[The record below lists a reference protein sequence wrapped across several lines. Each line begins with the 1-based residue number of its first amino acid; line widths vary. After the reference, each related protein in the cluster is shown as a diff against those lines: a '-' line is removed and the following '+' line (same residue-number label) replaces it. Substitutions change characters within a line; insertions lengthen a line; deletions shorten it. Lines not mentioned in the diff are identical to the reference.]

1 MVTGDPFGLFEVQ
14 RHISATSRLVV
25 YPPIVSI
32 AEFALPIGI
41 LPGGDALRRRTH
53 HITANAAGVREYA
66 PGDSFSRIHWKST
79 ARRDRL
85 IVKEFELDP
94 LADIWIMM
102 DADRTVHVGE
112 YAPTDAEAEAMPWET
127 AAQFTLP
134 AATEEYVVAIAAS
147 LANFFLQRDRAVGF
161 ATYGQS
167 HEVIQVDRGSRQ
179 LTKILETLA
188 VIRAQGTVSLGQMLT
203 MEGDQLSRGTTMIV
217 ITPSVREE
225 WVAAAQRLMRRGL
238 RVIAVLVDPESFGGR
253 AGAARTAGLLAA
265 VGIPSYIVREGD
277 DLRVA
282 LSHR

>member
-1 MVTGDPFGLFEVQ
+1 MVPLTD
-14 RHISATSRLVV
+14 
-25 YPPIVSI
+25 
-32 AEFALPIGI
+32 FALPIGL

-53 HITANAAGVREYA
+53 HITANAAGVRDYV

-102 DADRTVHVGE
+102 DAERTVHVGE
-112 YAPTDAEAEAMPWET
+112 YAPTDADAEAMPWET
-127 AAQFTLP
+127 STQFTLP
-134 AATEEYVVAIAAS
+134 PATEEYVVTIAAS

-161 ATYGQS
+161 ATHGQR
-167 HEVIQVDRGSRQ
+167 HEMIQVDRGGRQ

-188 VIRAQGTVSLGQMLT
+188 VIRARGDLSLGQMLT
-203 MEGDQLSRGTTMIV
+203 LEGDQLARGTTVIV

-225 WVAAAQRLMRRGL
+225 WVTAAHRLMRRGL
-238 RVIAVLVDPESFGGR
+238 RVIAVLVDAETFGGR
-253 AGAARTAGLLAA
+253 PGVQRVTGLLAA
-265 VGIPSYIVREGD
+265 VGIPSYVVQEGD

-282 LSHR
+282 LSAVRY